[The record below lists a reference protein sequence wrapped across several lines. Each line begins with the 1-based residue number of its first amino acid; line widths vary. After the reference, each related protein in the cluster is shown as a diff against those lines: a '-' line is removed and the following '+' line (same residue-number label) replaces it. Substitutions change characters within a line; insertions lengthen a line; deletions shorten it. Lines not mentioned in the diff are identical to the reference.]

1 MCPLCGWS
9 IGTACSSVEQAVLC
23 ELNWENR
30 RKYELRYKD
39 RETPV
44 LVRSIRYQG
53 ADGKGDSSE
62 RLEAVN
68 VEQARLQI
76 GGGRAGA
83 VAHVAASGGGGAK
96 LAGLPDGDLRRDGRR

>member
-1 MCPLCGWS
+1 MCPLCGWN
-9 IGTACSSVEQAVLC
+9 IGTACASVEQAVLC

-30 RKYELRYKD
+30 RKYALRYKD

-62 RLEAVN
+62 RLEAVD
-68 VEQARLQI
+68 VREVRLQI
-76 GGGRAGA
+76 GRGRAGA
-83 VAHVAASGGGGAK
+83 LAQVAADHAGGAQQ
-96 LAGLPDGDLRRDGRR
+96 AGLPDGDLGRNGPR